1 MVSATENKGEC
12 NMNAEELY
20 DHIKTALDIFGLSW
34 RDKKK
39 VTVSFVEGAVIFEH
53 KKQTYKVMV

>member
-1 MVSATENKGEC
+1 
-12 NMNAEELY
+12 MNAEELY

-34 RDKKK
+34 RDKK